1 VVVELHN
8 FSNFLTCKPL
18 LTQVRLYEYKLIH
31 ARLHFNET
39 NEVLSLTRLFH
50 LLMSICVR
58 ARVYL
63 LMINKCVCIS
73 LMIDLVFEKHLE
85 TGFIFVHVVCV
96 RACVRVSF
104 SVTATILKQ
113 SSTELMRVC
122 VCVTFFYFYIF
133 LHNTFFLSAH
143 VNLRRIDFFLPVI
156 SVEAREIF
164 MSTPLRTLLVKR
176 SIGVV
181 HSLSSLTYGFNFLSF
196 E

>member
-1 VVVELHN
+1 MVVELHN

-58 ARVYL
+58 ARVHL

-96 RACVRVSF
+96 RACVR
-104 SVTATILKQ
+104 A
-113 SSTELMRVC
+113 C
-122 VCVTFFYFYIF
+122 V
-133 LHNTFFLSAH
+133 
-143 VNLRRIDFFLPVI
+143 
-156 SVEAREIF
+156 
-164 MSTPLRTLLVKR
+164 
-176 SIGVV
+176 
-181 HSLSSLTYGFNFLSF
+181 
-196 E
+196 